1 MISNKK
7 LKKQVGIPGASHL
20 YAHAHISART
30 THAASWA
37 KKGSTYVNTFTRGA
51 DMKARETGQTQVPS
65 SCLHQDP
72 RPIYALFTL
81 SLFRGVEPGHKA
93 PAEGDTG
100 TATFLPTARE
110 IPANSTQAT
119 VLQLRCVFGGSAREN
134 FLFEEAKPGEKDRRG
149 EKDKQEKRGAEKK

>member
-20 YAHAHISART
+20 YAHAHTSART

-65 SCLHQDP
+65 WCLHQDP

-110 IPANSTQAT
+110 IPANSTHAT
-119 VLQLRCVFGGSAREN
+119 VLQLRCVFG
-134 FLFEEAKPGEKDRRG
+134 DRRG
-149 EKDKQEKRGAEKK
+149 KISSLKKPNQERKTEEARKISKRSAEQRKK